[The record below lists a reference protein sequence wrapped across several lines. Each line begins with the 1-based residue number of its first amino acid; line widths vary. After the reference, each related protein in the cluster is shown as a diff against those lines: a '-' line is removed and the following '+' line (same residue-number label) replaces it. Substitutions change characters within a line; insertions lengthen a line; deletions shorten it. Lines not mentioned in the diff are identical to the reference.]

1 MSRTNAAV
9 PAPTIVPLDDQAPAA
24 PNMPAT
30 PTAPAPPAWPIASA
44 QQMYGVRNWGQ
55 GYFDINELGHVTV
68 HPNKQPTPAVDLK
81 ELVDQLGI
89 RGIRP
94 PVLIRFTDILR
105 HRVAEIAAAFRKAIT
120 ENEYKSGY
128 TCVYPIKVNQQRHVV
143 EEITDFAAQHGF
155 GLEAGSKPELLA
167 VLAITNDKD
176 IPIICNGF
184 KDDEFIEMVILAQK
198 IGKRVIP
205 VVEKF
210 DELELIVKYAE
221 IHAVMPQ
228 LGVRVKLSTR
238 GAGRWEASGGVRSKF
253 GLFVSEVVDALEYL
267 RSRGMADCLK
277 LVHCHLGSQINN
289 IRSVKDAVTELS
301 RVYVALRQAGA
312 GVETIDIGG
321 GLGVDYDGSQ
331 SDTDSS
337 INYSLNEYA
346 NDVIFRIKT
355 ICDEAGV
362 PHPHVISESGRALVA
377 YHSVLVF
384 NVVGVAG
391 FDKFNIPD
399 KLPTMPEG
407 EHIPQP
413 IIDLFDLYRDLSRE
427 KAVEYFHDAAT
438 AYDAALNLFKLGYLD
453 LNLRALA
460 EKLYWALCSRI
471 DDLTQG
477 AKRVPKELKALP
489 GMLLDTYFC
498 NFSIF
503 QSMPDSWAINQR
515 FPIMP
520 IHRLNEQPTS
530 TGILADIT
538 CDSDGKIDCFID
550 ANQRKTALELHPYD
564 GGEYLLGAFLV
575 GAYQEI
581 LGDMHN
587 LFGDTHA
594 VHVTVEPDGH
604 VSVDHIIQGDTVLE
618 VLDYVEFA
626 PDELLSRM
634 RRDAER
640 AVKNSRISVAECA
653 QFMRFFEKGLNG
665 YTYLEEPTDH

>member
-1 MSRTNAAV
+1 MTRTNAV
-9 PAPTIVPLDDQAPAA
+9 VTPSIPPEENPA
-24 PNMPAT
+24 
-30 PTAPAPPAWPIASA
+30 AWPIANSA
-44 QQMYGVRNWGQ
+44 ALYGVRNWGQ
-55 GYFDINELGHVTV
+55 GYFDINEAGHVTV
-68 HPNKQPTPAVDLK
+68 HPNRQATPSVDLK

-89 RGIRP
+89 RGIHA

-105 HRVAEIAAAFRKAIT
+105 HRVQEIAGAFRKAIT

-143 EEITDFAAQHGF
+143 EEIAGFASEQGF

-167 VLAITNDKD
+167 VLALTNDKD

-210 DELELIVKYAE
+210 DELELLVKYAE
-221 IHAVMPQ
+221 IHAVMPV
-228 LGVRVKLSTR
+228 LGVRVKLSAK

-267 RSRGMADCLK
+267 KSRGMAQCLK

-289 IRSVKDAVTELS
+289 IRNVKEAVTELA
-301 RVYVALRQAGA
+301 RVYVALHQAG
-312 GVETIDIGG
+312 GGLEYIDIGG

-331 SDTDSS
+331 SDNESS

-346 NDVIFRIKT
+346 NDVVFRIKS
-355 ICDEAGV
+355 ICDEVGV
-362 PHPHVISESGRALVA
+362 PHPNIISESGRALVA

-391 FDKFNIPD
+391 FDSFNIPD

-413 IIDLFDLYRDLSRE
+413 IIDLFDLYRELTRE
-427 KAVEYFHDAAT
+427 KAVEYYHDAAT

-460 EKLYWALCSRI
+460 EKLYWATCNRI
-471 DDLTQG
+471 FQLTAG
-477 AKRVPKELKALP
+477 SKRVPKELKALP

-503 QSMPDSWAINQR
+503 QSMPDSWAIDQR

-520 IHRLNEQPTS
+520 IHRLNEKPDRR
-530 TGILADIT
+530 GILADIT
-538 CDSDGKIDCFID
+538 CDSDGKIDNFID
-550 ANQRKTALELHPYD
+550 NKNSLELHTFKN
-564 GGEYLLGAFLV
+564 GEDYLMGVFLV

-581 LGDMHN
+581 LGDLHN

-594 VHVTVEPDGH
+594 VHVSIEDDGH
-604 VSVDHIIQGDTVLE
+604 ASIEHVIQGDTVRE
-618 VLDYVEFA
+618 VLDYVEFDA
-626 PDELLSRM
+626 DELLGRM
-634 RRDAER
+634 RKDAEKAVR
-640 AVKNSRISVAECA
+640 ANRLSLAECA
-653 QFMRFFEKGLNG
+653 QFMKFFEKGLNG
-665 YTYLEEPTDH
+665 YTYLEEPSDG